1 MAHAK
6 DIASIKDVAI
16 RADVSVMTVSRA
28 INDPKKLKPDTLKKV
43 QQAIEELGYVPD
55 YSARKVRNGNKTKT
69 IGVLAFDTATSPF
82 SVELNLSIEET
93 ARAHGWGCF
102 VINMFKDNNP
112 DYMVDML
119 LSYRPEGIIV
129 SSMGLKFVKLPKKLL
144 DYRCVFANCECIEK
158 NFACY
163 EPDDEQGQYKIV
175 KELLKAGYRKPLCLH
190 LPTLLIATPRR
201 RYGLERACREFGIDP
216 NQLIH
221 YHMEV
226 GDEHY
231 RDMPSLV
238 LNHIKNGKP
247 QFDSV
252 ICGNDRIAFMVYQ
265 TLLTEGFKI
274 PQDIGVIG
282 YDNLVGIGDLFMP
295 ALSTVQIPHYEIG
308 RLSTLHII
316 NNLENN
322 NKVMVDSPCLIRSSF
337 RKIEQ

>member
-1 MAHAK
+1 MALEK
-6 DIASIKDVAI
+6 DIVSIKDVAI
-16 RADVSVMTVSRA
+16 RANVSVMTVSRA
-28 INDPKKLKPDTLKKV
+28 INDPKKLKADTLKKV
-43 QQAIEELGYVPD
+43 KKAIEELGYVPD

-82 SVELNLSIEET
+82 SVDLNLSIEET

-102 VINMFKDNNP
+102 VINMFMDNNP

-119 LSYRPEGIIV
+119 LSYRPEGIII
-129 SSMGLKFVKLPKKLL
+129 SSMGLEFVKLPKKLL
-144 DYRCVFANCECIEK
+144 DYQCVLANCESSEK

-163 EPDDEQGQYKIV
+163 VPDDEQGQYKIV
-175 KELLKAGYRKPLCLH
+175 KELLKAGYRNPLCLH
-190 LPTLLIATPRR
+190 LPTFHIATPRR
-201 RYGLERACREFGIDP
+201 RYGLELACREFGIDP
-216 NQLIH
+216 NQLNH
-221 YHMEV
+221 YHMEL

-231 RDMPSLV
+231 RDIPSVV
-238 LNHIKNGKP
+238 LKHIKNGKA

-282 YDNLVGIGDLFMP
+282 YDNIVGIGDLFMP

-316 NNLENN
+316 NNLEIN

-337 RKIEQ
+337 KKIEQ